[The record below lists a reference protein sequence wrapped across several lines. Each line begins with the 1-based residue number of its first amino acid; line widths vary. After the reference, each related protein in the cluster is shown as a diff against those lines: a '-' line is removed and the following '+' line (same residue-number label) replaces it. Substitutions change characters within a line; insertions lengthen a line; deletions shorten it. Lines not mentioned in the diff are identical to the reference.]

1 MATQFSITQFRT
13 KLKNGGARPNQFSI
27 SIQPPGGLPGGFL
40 PQLAENSA
48 FLVSVGELPG
58 QTIGVTPVY
67 YRGREIKLAGD
78 KVFAPFTCT
87 VLNDETMLLRDYME
101 KWMQYIESNV
111 NKGVSGISGITNPA
125 QYLGQILVNQLDR
138 QGNSLRAYRLVDA
151 FPADISPIGLDF
163 SANDQ
168 MSTFSITFQYQTFT
182 ITGTNGAIGNL

>member
-58 QTIGVTPVY
+58 QTIGVAPVY

-78 KVFAPFTCT
+78 KTFAPFTCT
-87 VLNDETMLLRDYME
+87 VLNDTEMSIRDSME
-101 KWMQYIESNV
+101 RWMNYIEGNV
-111 NKGVSGISGITNPA
+111 NKGIPGLVGETNPA
-125 QYLGQILVNQLDR
+125 NYMGTILVNQLDR
-138 QGNSLRAYRLVDA
+138 QGASIRSYKLFDA
-151 FPADISPIGLDF
+151 FPVDISPIGLDF
-163 SANDQ
+163 AANDQ
-168 MSTFSITFQYQTFT
+168 MSTFSITFQYQYFT
-182 ITGTNGAIGNL
+182 INSPNGAIAL

>member
-1 MATQFSITQFRT
+1 MATNFNISEFRS
-13 KLKNGGARPNQFSI
+13 KIQGGARPNQFSVSIIEPNGLRGRLNNITSITPFLI
-27 SIQPPGGLPGGFL
+27 SV
-40 PQLAENSA
+40 A
-48 FLVSVGELPG
+48 ELPG

-87 VLNDETMLLRDYME
+87 VLNDETMIIRDYME
-101 KWMQYIESNV
+101 KWMQYIENNTS
-111 NKGVSGISGITNPA
+111 KGISGVSGITNPT

-138 QGNSLRAYRLVDA
+138 QGNTLRAYRLIDA
-151 FPADISPIGLDF
+151 FPSDISPIGLDF

-182 ITGTNGAIGNL
+182 INSSLGDIGIL